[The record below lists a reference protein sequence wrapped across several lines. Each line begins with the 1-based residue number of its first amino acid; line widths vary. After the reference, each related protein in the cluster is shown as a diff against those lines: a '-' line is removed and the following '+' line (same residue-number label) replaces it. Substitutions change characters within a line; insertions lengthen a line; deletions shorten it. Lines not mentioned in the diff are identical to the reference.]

1 MDVRSRS
8 SRPTKPTDRLVDQ
21 EEPALWK
28 PSKNRPVMK
37 AMSDKRPAENQEDAW
52 HFREETAK
60 LEFHPA
66 NKTVM
71 KGHTAAAAQGL
82 DP

>member
-1 MDVRSRS
+1 MVRTS
-8 SRPTKPTDRLVDQ
+8 SRNRKPTDRLINK
-21 EEPALWK
+21 ATKNWK
-28 PSKNRPVMK
+28 PSGHPPVME

>member
-1 MDVRSRS
+1 MVRTS
-8 SRPTKPTDRLVDQ
+8 SRIKKPTRRLVD
-21 EEPALWK
+21 EEPEDWK
-28 PSKNRPVMK
+28 PSNLLAE

-66 NKTVM
+66 N
-71 KGHTAAAAQGL
+71 TAL
-82 DP
+82 RRS

>member
-1 MDVRSRS
+1 MVRTS
-8 SRPTKPTDRLVDQ
+8 SRIKKPTDRLVDKKT
-21 EEPALWK
+21 ADWK
-28 PSKNRPVMK
+28 PSKHPPVME
-37 AMSDKRPAENQEDAW
+37 AMSDTRPAENQEDAW

-60 LEFHPA
+60 LDFHPD
-66 NKTVM
+66 NKEVK

>member
-1 MDVRSRS
+1 MVRTS
-8 SRPTKPTDRLVDQ
+8 SRITKPTRRLVD
-21 EEPALWK
+21 EELEDWK
-28 PSKNRPVMK
+28 PSKHPPVME
-37 AMSDKRPAENQEDAW
+37 AMSDTRPAENQEDAW

-60 LEFHPA
+60 LEYHPA